1 MWGPRLP
8 STQGTKVN
16 AHPADRGARQ
26 PGSGARGAART
37 SSSQS
42 SAWEVD
48 RATERRAARQ
58 AGRGH
63 RRYQRPAQAAA
74 LSPRPGSGSSP
85 DAPHVQAPPA
95 HLQPLRVHG
104 AAEAGPRASGESRG
118 PRAAARPRPGSRSRA
133 RGRGQ
138 GRGQRAGRGGV
149 APPLAAAGRAVRA
162 AGIAGRRRDQGRHQ
176 RGRCAWRRGRRGC
189 GGKTKEAQPRGGPR
203 GRVGGGPA
211 DMKLRE
217 KESREDAQP
226 TDL

>member
-138 GRGQRAGRGGV
+138 RAGARGGARGRG
-149 APPLAAAGRAVRA
+149 RA
-162 AGIAGRRRDQGRHQ
+162 AIGC
-176 RGRCAWRRGRRGC
+176 RG
-189 GGKTKEAQPRGGPR
+189 EGGPR
-203 GRVGGGPA
+203 CRDCREEAGPGPPPAGTVRVEEGAPRVRGEDQGGPTE
-211 DMKLRE
+211 RRPE
-217 KESREDAQP
+217 GESGWRARGHEIKGERK
-226 TDL
+226 